1 MVSVSTQETRKC
13 WLQTVKTWWV
23 AMYSS
28 RVKWCTC
35 CTQTIQYWLVQTKRK
50 LNKQL
55 TNEGSQSR
63 HHDWMRSY
71 RLSRS
76 QHWLTWLGHNP
87 LDTTALDPSNTQGF
101 CRMTKMTSQSRQYK
115 ERHHN
120 CLQDIVIQHHLMV
133 LFIIKVS
140 LEVLITWD
148 KGADKILASY
158 MTPDHV
164 INLQVYQKSNMVQ
177 S

>member
-1 MVSVSTQETRKC
+1 
-13 WLQTVKTWWV
+13 
-23 AMYSS
+23 
-28 RVKWCTC
+28 
-35 CTQTIQYWLVQTKRK
+35 
-50 LNKQL
+50 
-55 TNEGSQSR
+55 
-63 HHDWMRSY
+63 
-71 RLSRS
+71 
-76 QHWLTWLGHNP
+76 
-87 LDTTALDPSNTQGF
+87 
-101 CRMTKMTSQSRQYK
+101 MTKMTSQSRQYK

-164 INLQVYQKSNMVQ
+164 HQFASVPKVKHGTVIVQWLARYIKGTSTRGLILKPDCNKSLEVYVDSDFAGNCLGP
-177 S
+177 